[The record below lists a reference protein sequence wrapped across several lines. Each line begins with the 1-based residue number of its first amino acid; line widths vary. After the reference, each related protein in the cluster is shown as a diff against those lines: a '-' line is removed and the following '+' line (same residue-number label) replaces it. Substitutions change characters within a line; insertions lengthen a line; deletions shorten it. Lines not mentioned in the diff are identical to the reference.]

1 MTATTTK
8 PDFAAAAEFA
18 GLTVTECAKACN
30 VEGCVISG
38 RPYCAHPTK
47 GGLHQ
52 PEMLKPDVLARFA
65 RARKKLGLDQ
75 ALKKFTD
82 AKQET

>member
-1 MTATTTK
+1 MTATATK
-8 PDFAAAAEFA
+8 NSRPAAEFA
-18 GLTVTECAKACN
+18 GMTASTCASECN

-38 RPYCAHPTK
+38 RPYCAHPRK
-47 GGLHQ
+47 SGLQAPDMH
-52 PEMLKPDVLARFA
+52 KPDVLARFA